1 MVTSGSTRSACM
13 KTGRQSSDMKLAKA
27 RQDCEKL
34 IVHVF
39 FKIRFDCVY
48 CRSSTALCTVTSW
61 HGGGSGSTLGCAR
74 ILIVCH
80 VLRIISRTGKSVRHL
95 CSLWP
100 LSPLKSC
107 DITQYKCVHYL
118 LGDSCEILCL
128 TAVHFWRPHSNL
140 PVGRPT
146 PRQKCIRGFVLGEL
160 VKLTSYFYRGWKVR
174 NISPRCSI
182 PAALFRKAATY
193 VISETES
200 GPSWRFCVFQTFGV
214 VRSAISEKIG
224 LLLRPWKNGQEKLL
238 NLPACCSAYSRQNYI
253 A

>member
-1 MVTSGSTRSACM
+1 MTCLHRSYAGVSTAREHKEDRGDVGPKTSKTQRSRLFQNAYMVTSGSTRSACM

-95 CSLWP
+95 CSL
-100 LSPLKSC
+100 
-107 DITQYKCVHYL
+107 
-118 LGDSCEILCL
+118 
-128 TAVHFWRPHSNL
+128 
-140 PVGRPT
+140 
-146 PRQKCIRGFVLGEL
+146 
-160 VKLTSYFYRGWKVR
+160 
-174 NISPRCSI
+174 
-182 PAALFRKAATY
+182 
-193 VISETES
+193 
-200 GPSWRFCVFQTFGV
+200 
-214 VRSAISEKIG
+214 
-224 LLLRPWKNGQEKLL
+224 
-238 NLPACCSAYSRQNYI
+238 
-253 A
+253 